1 MRQNLNLTVQMKRGI
16 NYVSP
21 AYAGLTHR
29 ENPRAPFKIRN
40 YKKRKENKNNMERLT
55 GISFA
60 DVDDKIAISELQ

>member
-29 ENPRAPFKIRN
+29 ENPRTPFKIRN
-40 YKKRKENKNNMERLT
+40 YKKGRKTKTIWE
-55 GISFA
+55 
-60 DVDDKIAISELQ
+60 D